1 MSRYRSM
8 EAIKTKTYSF
18 SRANSSRVARLGPLS
33 HCLPTKRV
41 QVSYSRRLLLRS
53 PWRDQYPDQAQHPS
67 RVGAF
72 LPSCSA
78 GESPGLS
85 PLMESAP
92 LQRERLHAE
101 RPEEIQSSTAKVADV
116 TTANLEAWRH
126 YVQGLRGE
134 DAMRN
139 GIAL

>member
-1 MSRYRSM
+1 M
-8 EAIKTKTYSF
+8 A
-18 SRANSSRVARLGPLS
+18 G
-33 HCLPTKRV
+33 
-41 QVSYSRRLLLRS
+41 
-53 PWRDQYPDQAQHPS
+53 DQYPDQAQHPS

-139 GIAL
+139 GIALDEYRKAERLVLGETVEVELVVRR